1 MAEPPRRGPAA
12 AGSPFSQMSV
22 SELPTT
28 APPQTV
34 PEPARPLRVLHLLNN
49 ASGGA
54 ALSTLGLM
62 RALAARGVESY
73 AVCEPSG
80 TDAERA
86 ELAAAVAAPVSYQ
99 PLYWWNRKIRS
110 PWWKRPL
117 VELRQRWRTGG
128 PTRSAARVAEC
139 ATRWQVDL
147 IHTNNLVT
155 PEGGLAA
162 RALGLPHV
170 WHLRELIGPGQPY
183 RLPRE
188 GRRLG
193 AYLAAHASVVVANS
207 HAAAERVRD
216 WLPPGLL
223 EVVPNGIDLE
233 PFTAE
238 RDGPTDRVV
247 VGLVGHLASRSK
259 RHALFLEAAA
269 RVPAE
274 VPVEFR
280 IYGQMDERS
289 VAASTDEYIVSL
301 RTQAARLSL
310 TPRLRWMAAA
320 LPPAIMRQ
328 LDLLVHTSEGESFGR
343 VAVEAMAAARPVVG
357 ARGGG
362 IAEIVVDGVTG
373 LLAQPGN
380 AAEFAAHIARLAR
393 DAGLRQRLGAAGR
406 DRALAEYA
414 LPRCADRIL
423 AVYRRA
429 IQHPV
434 AASRAR

>member
-1 MAEPPRRGPAA
+1 
-12 AGSPFSQMSV
+12 MSV

-28 APPQTV
+28 SPPQSV

-73 AVCEPSG
+73 AICQPSG

-110 PWWKRPL
+110 AWWKRPL
-117 VELRQRWRTGG
+117 IELLQLWRTGG
-128 PTRSAARVAEC
+128 PCRSATQVAEQV
-139 ATRWQVDL
+139 TRWNVDL
-147 IHTNNLVT
+147 IHTNTILT

-170 WHLRELIGPGQPY
+170 WHLRELVGPGHPY
-183 RLPRE
+183 RFPIE
-188 GRRLG
+188 GCRLG
-193 AYLAAHASVVVANS
+193 RYLAAHASVIVANS
-207 HAAAERVRD
+207 HITAETIAD
-216 WLPPGLL
+216 WVPHDLL
-223 EVVPNGIDLE
+223 QVVPNGIDVTPFLELE
-233 PFTAE
+233 P
-238 RDGPTDRVV
+238 TDHQTLVV
-247 VGLVGHLASRSK
+247 AMVANLTTHWKQHDLFIKAASQLPPHLD
-259 RHALFLEAAA
+259 
-269 RVPAE
+269 
-274 VPVEFR
+274 VEFR
-280 IYGQMDERS
+280 LYGDDGLSSGSRRQS
-289 VAASTDEYIVSL
+289 QYVAFL
-301 RTQAARLSL
+301 RTLAADLRVE
-310 TPRLRWMAAA
+310 PRLRWMGFIAD
-320 LPPAIMRQ
+320 PVSIMREI
-328 LDLLVHTSEGESFGR
+328 DILVHPAVEESFGR

-357 ARGGG
+357 PRGGG
-362 IAEIVVDGVTG
+362 IAEVVVDGVTG

-393 DAGLRQRLGAAGR
+393 DPGLRAQLGAAGR

-423 AVYRRA
+423 AAYRRA
-429 IQHPV
+429 LQRPL
-434 AASRAR
+434 AATRAR